1 MIQVFHHREVQ
12 WPFGELEGWDES
24 KYRKVAD
31 VNIPDEDYTDV
42 FRLTNNIEH
51 SWIDNKE
58 VIPATE
64 NMEFGRGFRSTS
76 VGDIIVLSTGKM
88 LQCASAGWNHIGFM
102 PAEAPP
108 EDSED
113 VDIDWLSRETC
124 EEYHVMDA
132 GFVDALWRSK

>member
-1 MIQVFHHREVQ
+1 
-12 WPFGELEGWDES
+12 
-24 KYRKVAD
+24 
-31 VNIPDEDYTDV
+31 
-42 FRLTNNIEH
+42 
-51 SWIDNKE
+51 
-58 VIPATE
+58 
-64 NMEFGRGFRSTS
+64 
-76 VGDIIVLSTGKM
+76 M